1 MERREDVWKEPACA
15 TVWTKEDILEK
26 AMSELS
32 FHMLAEM
39 GQTGWAQQ
47 EWLKGQAG
55 ERGHSRERGQNEN
68 EDQEDDG
75 KP

>member
-1 MERREDVWKEPACA
+1 
-15 TVWTKEDILEK
+15 
-26 AMSELS
+26 MSELS

-75 KP
+75 KPQASH